1 MTLVRNNDTATRTW
15 GGLVDNGT
23 QRTLR
28 LRAGQMA
35 DVDLPEDFSDPY
47 LAPVAPLEP
56 PEPSPVPD
64 TPPTPPEAPE
74 IPIEAPETPIE
85 TEAPPAADQ
94 PSTDA
99 EV

>member
-15 GGLVDNGT
+15 GGLTDTGT
-23 QRTLR
+23 GRTLR

-56 PEPSPVPD
+56 PEPPPVPD

-74 IPIEAPETPIE
+74 TPEAPQERTD
-85 TEAPPAADQ
+85 TSEAD
-94 PSTDA
+94 PSA
-99 EV
+99 PVEEQS

>member
-56 PEPSPVPD
+56 SEPPPAPD
-64 TPPTPPEAPE
+64 LPPPPPEAPE
-74 IPIEAPETPIE
+74 TPEAPQEGTD
-85 TEAPPAADQ
+85 TSEAD
-94 PSTDA
+94 PSA
-99 EV
+99 PVEEQS